1 MDENV
6 KDLLRAWSPPP
17 HSADFDRRAQ
27 AAYRREVPWWRRW
40 WSARIEIPLPL
51 VAATGVVL
59 LALGVWLAPEFGSIP
74 SDENQV
80 RWVPVAEPVLK
91 IIPTPGEM

>member
-1 MDENV
+1 
-6 KDLLRAWSPPP
+6 
-17 HSADFDRRAQ
+17 
-27 AAYRREVPWWRRW
+27 
-40 WSARIEIPLPL
+40 
-51 VAATGVVL
+51 L